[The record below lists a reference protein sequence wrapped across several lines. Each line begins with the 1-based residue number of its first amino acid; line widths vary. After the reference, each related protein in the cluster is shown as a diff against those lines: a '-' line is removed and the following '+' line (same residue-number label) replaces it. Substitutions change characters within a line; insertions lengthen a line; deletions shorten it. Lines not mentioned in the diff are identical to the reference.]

1 MSDKHYINQTE
12 TQRLRSWIL
21 SEMLSGA
28 GKAALFVVLIGVS
41 LYAIYLLGLLLPEES
56 KQAPAPMP
64 QSAIEAPVSA
74 VRTA

>member
-28 GKAALFVVLIGVS
+28 GKAALFVILIGVV
-41 LYAIYLLGLLLPEES
+41 LYAIYLVGLLLPEES

-64 QSAIEAPVSA
+64 QSAIEAPA
-74 VRTA
+74 TATQFA

>member
-74 VRTA
+74 TQTA

>member
-28 GKAALFVVLIGVS
+28 GKAALFVFLIGVS

-64 QSAIEAPVSA
+64 QSAIEAPVSGTQ
-74 VRTA
+74 TA

>member
-1 MSDKHYINQTE
+1 MTDKHYINQTE

-28 GKAALFVVLIGVS
+28 GKAALFLFAVGIT
-41 LYAIYLLGLLLPEES
+41 LYAIYLLGLLLPEAS

-64 QSAIEAPVSA
+64 QSAIEVPLGPT
-74 VRTA
+74 RTA

>member
-28 GKAALFVVLIGVS
+28 GKAALFVVAIGVA
-41 LYAIYLLGLLLPEES
+41 LYALYLFSLLLPEES

-64 QSAIEAPVSA
+64 QSAIEQPLGVTRIA
-74 VRTA
+74 

>member
-41 LYAIYLLGLLLPEES
+41 LYAIYLFSLLLPEES

-64 QSAIEAPVSA
+64 QSAIEVPLGPTRIV
-74 VRTA
+74 

>member
-28 GKAALFVVLIGVS
+28 GKAALFVFLIGVS

-56 KQAPAPMP
+56 KQAPDPNTW
-64 QSAIEAPVSA
+64 SALVSVMDSA
-74 VRTA
+74 TA

>member
-56 KQAPAPMP
+56 KQAPSP
-64 QSAIEAPVSA
+64 QQQGAIEAPVSA
-74 VRTA
+74 TQTA